1 VTSTIQEDKMSRL
14 TAVALLCVVFSIPA
28 FASDEEVAPADEE
41 VIEEAASIRL
51 TDLPPEVLKELDPEA
66 IAVILAATDASEEDD
81 ASDLVA
87 IIVPAALFLT
97 ILLGLVSTH
106 MLRIRQQAQL
116 HQTLRLM
123 IEKGSDIP
131 PELFAPPSSAHRDL
145 RRGLVLVGVG
155 LSLLIL
161 IGMIEGF
168 ASGSWA
174 VGLVPAFIGVAYLI
188 VWQFL
193 QRAEKS

>member
-1 VTSTIQEDKMSRL
+1 MSRL

-51 TDLPPEVLKELDPEA
+51 ADLPPEVLKELEPEA
-66 IAVILAATDASEEDD
+66 IAAILAATDASEVADYIFEDD
-81 ASDLVA
+81 STDLVA
-87 IIVPAALFLT
+87 IIVPATLFLT
-97 ILLGLVSTH
+97 ILLGLVSTQ
-106 MLRIRQQAQL
+106 MLRLRKQAQL

-131 PELFAPPSSAHRDL
+131 PELFAPPSSAHSDL

-161 IGMIEGF
+161 IGMVEGF